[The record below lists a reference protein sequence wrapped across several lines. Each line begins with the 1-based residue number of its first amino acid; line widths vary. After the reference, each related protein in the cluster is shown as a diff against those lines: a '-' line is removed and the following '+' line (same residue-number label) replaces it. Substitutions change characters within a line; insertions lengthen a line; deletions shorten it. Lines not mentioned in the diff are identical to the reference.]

1 MEHRLFCHITPQL
14 ARTTLDR
21 FIDLETVIDWT
32 SNTMTQ
38 AGLEVHAQLDDNHY
52 PTGIEVTD
60 KQFDAIVIERCQFH
74 GE

>member
-1 MEHRLFCHITPQL
+1 
-14 ARTTLDR
+14 
-21 FIDLETVIDWT
+21 
-32 SNTMTQ
+32 MTQ